1 MDQIRLNI
9 PDLPYK
15 NVLWENKDNV
25 TDEGRATAFESQNK
39 KYHLAGYTAENTK
52 YKQAFPE
59 TYNFINFSKTL
70 FDRCTIALMQQAPGQ
85 VLPEHVDTFY
95 MFAKHN
101 NVHPDGCIR
110 VNIFL
115 EDWQSGHYFEINKT
129 PITNWKRGDAVIIE
143 KNEPHLSSNSGM
155 SPKYTMQITGVKNEF
170 KRR

>member
-1 MDQIRLNI
+1 MDQIKLDI

-15 NVLWENKDNV
+15 SVIWENKDNV

-39 KYHLAGYTAENTK
+39 KYPLAGYTPENTK

-59 TYNFINFSKTL
+59 KHDFIDFSKTL
-70 FDRCTIALMQQAPGQ
+70 FDRCTVALMQQAPGQ

-95 MFAKHN
+95 MFAKNH

-115 EDWQSGHYFEINKT
+115 EDWQSGHYFEINKI

-155 SPKYTMQITGVKNEF
+155 TPKYTMQITGVKNEF

>member
-25 TDEGRATAFESQNK
+25 ADEGRATAFESQNV
-39 KYHLAGYTAENTK
+39 KYLRAGYTAENTK
-52 YKQAFPE
+52 YKQSFPN

-70 FDRCTIALMQQAPGQ
+70 FDRCTVALMRQAPGQ

-95 MFAKHN
+95 MFAKNN
-101 NVHPDGCIR
+101 NVDPDGCIR

-129 PITNWKRGDAVIIE
+129 KIE
-143 KNEPHLSSNSGM
+143 AGK
-155 SPKYTMQITGVKNEF
+155 
-170 KRR
+170 